1 MISEAVISNFS
12 VKGIFLKFLG
22 NSRENI
28 QQLTTILNM
37 PTKSIKKCFPRDCR
51 CRSESRTAK
60 TSNVEHF
67 VTIVHGCQPLIT
79 TAKRSSILDVAAALD
94 LPPCF
99 TRHRVL
105 GDMLHQV
112 LQIPNGLD
120 QSMPPNTHHLH
131 HPLPKTTTQHP
142 PPTTSQNI
150 STTIHHLPPTAK
162 IYPPPL
168 TTIQNISK

>member
-51 CRSESRTAK
+51 CRSESRTVKA
-60 TSNVEHF
+60 SNMEHF

-105 GDMLHQV
+105 GDILHQV

-120 QSMPPNTHHLH
+120 QSMPPNTQHLH
-131 HPLPKTTTQHP
+131 HPLPKTTTHHP
-142 PPTTSQNI
+142 PPPIT
-150 STTIHHLPPTAK
+150 HHPPPAK
-162 IYPPPL
+162 IYPPPS
-168 TTIQNISK
+168 TTSHRQPKYIHHH

>member
-1 MISEAVISNFS
+1 MISEAVLSNFS

-67 VTIVHGCQPLIT
+67 VTIIHGCQPLIT

-105 GDMLHQV
+105 GDILHQV

-131 HPLPKTTTQHP
+131 HPLPKTTTHHP
-142 PPTTSQNI
+142 PPPIT
-150 STTIHHLPPTAK
+150 HHPPPAK
-162 IYPPPL
+162 IYPPPS
-168 TTIQNISK
+168 TTSHRQPKYIHHH

>member
-1 MISEAVISNFS
+1 MISEAVLSNFS

-37 PTKSIKKCFPRDCR
+37 PIKSIKKCFPRDCR

-67 VTIVHGCQPLIT
+67 VTIIHGCQPLIT

-105 GDMLHQV
+105 GDILHQV

-131 HPLPKTTTQHP
+131 HPLPKTTTHHP
-142 PPTTSQNI
+142 PPPIT
-150 STTIHHLPPTAK
+150 HHPPPAK
-162 IYPPPL
+162 IYPPPS
-168 TTIQNISK
+168 TTSHRQPKYIHHH

>member
-67 VTIVHGCQPLIT
+67 VTIIHGCQPLIT

-105 GDMLHQV
+105 GDILHQV

-120 QSMPPNTHHLH
+120 QSMPPNTHHLY
-131 HPLPKTTTQHP
+131 HPLPKTTTHHP
-142 PPTTSQNI
+142 PPPIT
-150 STTIHHLPPTAK
+150 HHPPPAK
-162 IYPPPL
+162 IYPPPS
-168 TTIQNISK
+168 TTSHRQPKYIHHH

>member
-37 PTKSIKKCFPRDCR
+37 LTKSIKKCFPRDCR

-60 TSNVEHF
+60 TSNVKHF

-105 GDMLHQV
+105 GDILHQV

-131 HPLPKTTTQHP
+131 HPLPKTTTHHP
-142 PPTTSQNI
+142 PPPIT
-150 STTIHHLPPTAK
+150 HHPPPAK
-162 IYPPPL
+162 IYPPPS
-168 TTIQNISK
+168 TTSHRQPKYIHHH

>member
-105 GDMLHQV
+105 GDILHQV